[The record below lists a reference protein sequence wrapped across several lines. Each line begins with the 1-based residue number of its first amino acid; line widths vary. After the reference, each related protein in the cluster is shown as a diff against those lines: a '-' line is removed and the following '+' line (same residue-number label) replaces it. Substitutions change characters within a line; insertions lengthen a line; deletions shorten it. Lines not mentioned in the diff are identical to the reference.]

1 MNEACDDNGV
11 AVKPCAG
18 VSTGMTGM
26 DGNINEVARWQS
38 TQWVQVSA
46 GLPSVVAGALWHGID
61 AASASAGSSVAAVE
75 GEVASALDAAAPAG
89 APEMGII
96 AAMAPDNGSHSSMN
110 TSTSLRKKFMDM

>member
-38 TQWVQVSA
+38 TQWVQVPVGLLSA
-46 GLPSVVAGALWHGID
+46 VAGALWHGID
-61 AASASAGSSVAAVE
+61 AAIASAGTSVASTE
-75 GEVASALDAAAPAG
+75 GEVG
-89 APEMGII
+89 
-96 AAMAPDNGSHSSMN
+96 
-110 TSTSLRKKFMDM
+110 